1 MREIFKRR
9 KSILP
14 LFSLIC
20 FLFFSVISCEGFSF
34 GDIDFNGDIRS
45 QIQNDLSVTYSF
57 YEYPLT
63 TASHI
68 DKVFI
73 TGKTI
78 SEGSYPSF
86 VHETELLVGWH
97 YYPEPDGASD
107 DLPSNFYLNE
117 KNYVSSF
124 VASNNHQS
132 LSAVWKKKCT
142 VTFVS
147 NWPGINIETQVLP
160 EGDCLKEPEV
170 EWRQGYFRFWGWYT
184 DEALTTPWS
193 FATPVSGDMTL
204 YGRWQEVRTIRYYK
218 NDGSDEYREMDYG
231 VDWTNTIDSC
241 MFKRDGY
248 GFLGWSTNK
257 NANVNGV
264 THWTGDTFDPLVD
277 IPNDLTLYAIWS
289 TDIVTIKYIDS
300 TGTFTSRTEKY
311 GRGAHVQ
318 VGMVMHDDGYWYTWL
333 SNVWQMEGLSIAGYS
348 ASSTRPA
355 DFEYDTG
362 GWYDSDSDGDR
373 DTNYLTISGNMIL
386 YVYWEGISFHIQYY
400 YLNDSGSEVYFTEQT
415 VEWNECATPP
425 STEPTATGKVFD
437 GWYIADYVWNPVTQ
451 ISDFVVSNTLF
462 DFNTRF
468 NRSSFPNNTWI
479 YLCAKFS
486 DAGHAGAGTI
496 SFSQVG
502 ESDITVGVDETV
514 GTNQVAFVA
523 PLYAGAGVYYHWY
536 LNDALQEDKTGYTA
550 TFDYS
555 TWAPGIYDL
564 LLVCC
569 DGTYEYSYQGK
580 IEKN

>member
-9 KSILP
+9 QSILP
-14 LFSLIC
+14 LFPLIS
-20 FLFFSVISCEGFSF
+20 FLLFTVISCEGFNF
-34 GDIDFNGDIRS
+34 ADIDFNGDIRS
-45 QIQNDLSVTYSF
+45 QIQTDLSVTYSF
-57 YEYPLT
+57 YEYPLL
-63 TASHI
+63 TANHK

-73 TGKTI
+73 TGKTVY
-78 SEGSYPSF
+78 EGDYPEF
-86 VHETELLVGWH
+86 EHETELLVGWN
-97 YYPEPDGASD
+97 YFPDGTSD
-107 DLPSNFYLNE
+107 SNTIPSNFNIND
-117 KNYVSSF
+117 KQYVTSF
-124 VASNNHQS
+124 VAGNKTQC
-132 LSAVWKKKCT
+132 LSAVWKKKC
-142 VTFVS
+142 VVNFVS
-147 NWPGINIETQVLP
+147 NWPGINIETQILP
-160 EGDCLKEPEV
+160 EGDCLVEPQV
-170 EWRQGYFRFWGWYT
+170 EWKQGHYRFWGWYT
-184 DEALTTPWS
+184 DEAFTNYWNFS
-193 FATPVSGDMTL
+193 TPVTDSMTL
-204 YGRWQEVRTIRYYK
+204 YGRWQEVRTIKYYK
-218 NDGSDEYREMDYG
+218 NDGTDEYREQDYG
-231 VDWTNTIDSC
+231 VDWTNTIDGC
-241 MFKRDGY
+241 MWERSGY
-248 GFLGWSTNK
+248 GFVGWSTNK
-257 NANVNGV
+257 NANTSGI
-264 THWTGDTFDPLVD
+264 THWAGDQFEPIVD
-277 IPNDLTLYAIWS
+277 IPNDLTLYAVWS
-289 TDIVTIKYIDS
+289 TDIVTITYIDS
-300 TGTFTSRTEKY
+300 TGTFSNKTVKY

-318 VGMVMHDDGYWYTWL
+318 VGMALNDEGYWYTGL
-333 SNVWQMEGLSIAGYS
+333 YNIWQIEGLNIAGYS
-348 ASSTRPA
+348 TSSTRPA
-355 DFEYDTG
+355 NFDYDAG
-362 GWYDSDSDGDR
+362 GGYDSDGDGDI
-373 DTNYLTISGNMIL
+373 DTNYLTITGNMTL
-386 YVYWEGISFHIQYY
+386 YVYWEGISFYIQYY

-425 STEPTATGKVFD
+425 STEPTVTGKVFD

-486 DAGHAGAGTI
+486 DAGHAGAGII

-536 LNDALQEDKTGYTA
+536 LNDALQEDKTGYSA

-569 DGTYEYSYQGK
+569 DGTHEYSFQGK